1 MVPAIAAYPHTPV
14 TGIRFETEDGI
25 GLEGEVREADG
36 TTRGTAVLCH
46 PHPRYG
52 GSKDH
57 PVLWALRN
65 DLASR
70 RGLTV
75 LCFNF
80 RGVMGSGGEYDHG
93 RGELRD
99 VAAAIDRVRQDVA
112 GPTVLVGWSFGAWI
126 ALRQAVAD
134 RRVAALVLVAIPLAR
149 GSGARPLPT
158 LGDLG
163 GLRTPVLL
171 VAGDRDGICPVEE
184 LRNLADWI
192 PEARTLLFRGADH
205 FFGRREG
212 EVAASVGGWLDEVLP
227 GPQ

>member
-1 MVPAIAAYPHTPV
+1 MGPTGSPSTVPWPPRASSRTASTRSRVSRIVSRDPTPRTNRPSEASCTVAAAMASVGAVRARRGTTPV
-14 TGIRFETEDGI
+14 ARRISR
-25 GLEGEVREADG
+25 VA
-36 TTRGTAVLCH
+36 AA
-46 PHPRYG
+46 
-52 GSKDH
+52 K
-57 PVLWALRN
+57 PVSVEKASRAAISGVKM
-65 DLASR
+65 DSYPVSR

-99 VAAAIDRVRQDVA
+99 VAAAIGRVRQDVA

-134 RRVAALVLVAIPLAR
+134 SRVAALVLVAIPLAR

-171 VAGDRDGICPVEE
+171 VAGDRDGVCPV
-184 LRNLADWI
+184 
-192 PEARTLLFRGADH
+192 
-205 FFGRREG
+205 
-212 EVAASVGGWLDEVLP
+212 GGVR
-227 GPQ
+227 